1 MGDSPGFVFVGVGV
15 VVEVGAVQVAFVKST
30 AATPTATT
38 ATAMRAIFFIFDRF
52 LLGIF
57 CLYWFTSL
65 I

>member
-1 MGDSPGFVFVGVGV
+1 
-15 VVEVGAVQVAFVKST
+15 VKST
-30 AATPTATT
+30 AATPTAATAT
-38 ATAMRAIFFIFDRF
+38 ATAMRAIFFIFYRF